1 VTDST
6 RQQKSK
12 FNNPLTSTS
21 NKQLELTDSN
31 VGGEKLSKKG
41 EQADFRKKER
51 TNKNEAEEIRS
62 PLPTKD
68 SFENE

>member
-1 VTDST
+1 M
-6 RQQKSK
+6 
-12 FNNPLTSTS
+12 NL
-21 NKQLELTDSN
+21 QLYYANLASE